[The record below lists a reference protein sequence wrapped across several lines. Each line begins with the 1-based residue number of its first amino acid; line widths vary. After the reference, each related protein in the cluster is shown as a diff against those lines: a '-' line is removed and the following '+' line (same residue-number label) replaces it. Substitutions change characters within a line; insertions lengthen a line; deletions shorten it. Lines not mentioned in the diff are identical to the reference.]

1 MDDEPPHLTNRELE
15 VLQILANGGRNKDI
29 AAEMSVSLSTVKFH
43 FENLYKK
50 LDVRTRAEL
59 VRVATQLGLLTV

>member
-1 MDDEPPHLTNRELE
+1 
-15 VLQILANGGRNKDI
+15 LQILANGGRNKDI